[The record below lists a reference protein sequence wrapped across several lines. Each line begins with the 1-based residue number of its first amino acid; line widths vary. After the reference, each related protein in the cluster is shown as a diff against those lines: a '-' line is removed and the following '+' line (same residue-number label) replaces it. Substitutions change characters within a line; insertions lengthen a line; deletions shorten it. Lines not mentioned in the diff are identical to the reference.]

1 MKKLIIRRVHIYI
14 KKMGVNMPWD
24 QYGISTGHIV
34 LRVLVDILIILTGIY
49 SGKTKRGDCFFKRL
63 ILSDSNIK
71 ALIKN
76 CWSDFLTNHPSDLMS
91 HIENQSFIISGA
103 KERNLEIWSRNL
115 VTHEVLM
122 KKWLEKRI
130 RI

>member
-1 MKKLIIRRVHIYI
+1 
-14 KKMGVNMPWD
+14 MGPIWD
-24 QYGISTGHIV
+24 F
-34 LRVLVDILIILTGIY
+34 DWAY
-49 SGKTKRGDCFFKRL
+49 SFEGTSRHFNNPNRNLFWENEKSGTAFFKRL

-71 ALIKN
+71 SLIKN
-76 CWSDFLTNHPSDLMS
+76 YWSDFLINHPNDLMS

-103 KERNLEIWSRNL
+103 KERNLEIWNRNL

-130 RI
+130 SYMNILINNL